1 MIDYWVSCWMVW
13 VRLFYDQKKID
24 DLAYRLERVERMI
37 K

>member
-1 MIDYWVSCWMVW
+1 MVW